1 MQINKNHLFF
11 LNFSIYIL
19 PLSFILGNLVLNL
32 NLAFLIIYSIALFR
46 LEIFKWKFSV
56 IDYFAIIFF
65 SYILLNGI
73 YNNFLILIFRFLKKI
88 ILYW

>member
-1 MQINKNHLFF
+1 MQINKNHLIF
-11 LNFSIYIL
+11 LNLLIYIL

-46 LEIFKWKFSV
+46 IEIFKWKFSI
-56 IDYFAIIFF
+56 IDYLTLIFF
-65 SYILLNGI
+65 HIFCLMAFI
-73 YNNFLILIFRFLKKI
+73 TIFLILIFRFLKKI